1 MDRFYLYFVLMKK
14 GSVMKTIGKLQSAGL
29 CAAFSARRR
38 WPAAAAYLPA
48 APNRLS
54 VTPRR
59 PGLC

>member
-29 CAAFSARRR
+29 CAAVFCA
-38 WPAAAAYLPA
+38 A

>member
-14 GSVMKTIGKLQSAGL
+14 GSVMETIGKLQSAGL
-29 CAAFSARRR
+29 CAAVFC
-38 WPAAAAYLPA
+38 AAAYLPA